1 MPTIGVWNLP
11 SCVTKDAVFRMY
23 QEEMKEKK
31 RPCPAKSTFLYSM
44 WKEQFEDVVIP
55 KVRKCLL
62 LKFPELEVISAR
74 FIPRRNQLRE
84 FKLLDSMLKFSCSD
98 TLEWYITTKY
108 YSNTETIHSPTSVGT
123 VTPIRVY
130 IFPYN
135 LSLSLMFSSLAPGW
149 GLGLKFAVIHKC
161 KLWSQYGDLWIH
173 ISFSF
178 HFSAKLVRETHH

>member
-31 RPCPAKSTFLYSM
+31 RPCLAKSTFLYSM
-44 WKEQFEDVVIP
+44 WKEQFEVVVIP

-62 LKFPELEVISAR
+62 LKFRNWKSLVRDSSHEEISSESLNSWTR
-74 FIPRRNQLRE
+74 CW
-84 FKLLDSMLKFSCSD
+84 KFSCSD
-98 TLEWYITTKY
+98 TLEWYITTKC
-108 YSNTETIHSPTSVGT
+108 YSNTETIYSPTSVGT

-178 HFSAKLVRETHH
+178 HFSAKLVHETHH